1 MELIIK
7 PYWTN
12 TKKNMRKPIKWS
24 SLAEEDFAKLLEYL
38 ENRWNNAVC
47 LKFISKLDFCID
59 LIYKNPNQFPFLN
72 VELQIRKCVV
82 TKQNTLYYRETDA
95 RIEILRLYD
104 TRQNPDTLKF

>member
-1 MELIIK
+1 
-7 PYWTN
+7 
-12 TKKNMRKPIKWS
+12 MRKPIKWS

-72 VELQIRKCVV
+72 VELQIIKCVV